1 MKGNMIDQLSAPGA
15 IRIEFQPILTVDA
28 SGTTL
33 YAYEALARGPRNTSM
48 ERPDV
53 MFEYARRKSVE
64 AQIDLICI
72 TEVLAATATLPGTPS
87 ISINL
92 HGSTMT
98 NVPNFAETFIALA
111 ATHGVAPER
120 LMLEIVEH
128 RAPWSMDILRATLEE
143 LRGSGIRIALDDL
156 GVAASNYRMI
166 VDCRPD
172 HLKIDRYIVSGC
184 SDDPYRQAVL
194 RSIVTLAESCNA
206 IPIAEGVEEQA
217 DLDAILDLGID
228 KVQGWIYGPSLPA
241 SEIANRATN
250 FERTL
255 A

>member
-1 MKGNMIDQLSAPGA
+1 MIDQLSAPGA

-28 SGTTL
+28 SGTAL

-72 TEVLAATATLPGTPS
+72 GEVLAASAMLPGKPS

-98 NVPNFAETFIALA
+98 NVDNFAETFVAMA
-111 ATHGVAPER
+111 AAHGIAPER

-206 IPIAEGVEEQA
+206 VPIAEGVEEQS

-241 SEIANRATN
+241 SEIANSAMN
-250 FERTL
+250 LERTS

>member
-1 MKGNMIDQLSAPGA
+1 MKINILDQLRAPGA
-15 IRIEFQPILTVDA
+15 IRVEFQPIVSVD
-28 SGTTL
+28 STGISL

-53 MFEYARRKSVE
+53 LFEYARRKSVE
-64 AQIDLICI
+64 AEIDLICI
-72 TEVLAATATLPGTPS
+72 GEVLASAATLPGQPS

-92 HGSTMT
+92 HGSTLT
-98 NVPNFAETFIALA
+98 NVEHFSETFIALA
-111 ATHGVAPER
+111 ASHGIVPER

-128 RAPWSMDILRATLEE
+128 RAPWSMDILRTTLDD
-143 LRGSGIRIALDDL
+143 LRASGVRIALDDL

-184 SDDPYRQAVL
+184 SSDPYRLAVL
-194 RSIVTLAESCNA
+194 RSIVTLAQSCSA

-217 DLDAILDLGID
+217 DLDVILGLGID
-228 KVQGWIYGPSLPA
+228 KVQGWIYGHSKPA
-241 SEIANRATN
+241 SEISTFAVN
-250 FERTL
+250 
-255 A
+255 

>member
-1 MKGNMIDQLSAPGA
+1 MKSSLDQLKEPGA
-15 IRIEFQPILTVDA
+15 IRVEFQPILTVDA
-28 SGTTL
+28 SGTNL

-53 MFEYARRKSVE
+53 LFEYARRKSVE

-72 TEVLAATATLPGTPS
+72 AEVLTAATVLPGAPS
-87 ISINL
+87 ISINV
-92 HGSTMT
+92 HGSTLT
-98 NVPNFAETFIALA
+98 NVANFTERLIHLA
-111 ATHGVAPER
+111 GSHGISPER

-128 RAPWSMDILRATLEE
+128 RAPWSMDILRATLDE
-143 LRGSGIRIALDDL
+143 LRASGVRIALDDL

-184 SDDPYRQAVL
+184 SNDPYRQAVL
-194 RSIVTLAESCNA
+194 RSIVTLAQSCNA
-206 IPIAEGVEEQA
+206 IPIAEGVEEQC

-241 SEIANRATN
+241 SDIAKAFNA
-250 FERTL
+250 ERT
-255 A
+255 AS

>member
-1 MKGNMIDQLSAPGA
+1 VKNMLEQLSEPGA

-72 TEVLAATATLPGTPS
+72 GEVLTAAELLPGKPS

-98 NVPNFAETFIALA
+98 NVENFAETFITMA
-111 ATHGVAPER
+111 ASHGVAPER
-120 LMLEIVEH
+120 VILEIVEH

-184 SDDPYRQAVL
+184 SNDPYRQAVL

-206 IPIAEGVEEQA
+206 IPIAEGVEEQV

-241 SEIANRATN
+241 SEIANSATN
-250 FERTL
+250 LERTS